1 MGLVLDT
8 GVFIRAERDGAVDF
22 SPWADYG
29 DAFISAITVSELLV
43 GVHRADSDTRRARR
57 SAFVEAI
64 LARLPVLD
72 FTTETAR
79 VHAGLFATLSQQG
92 RMIGAHD
99 LIIAATALSHGC
111 AVFTTNAAEFARVPG
126 LEVLAPPLAPSALD
140 PPALPSPS

>member
-8 GVFIRAERDGAVDF
+8 CILIHAERHGALDF
-22 SPWADYG
+22 SPWASHG

-43 GVHRADSDTRRARR
+43 GVHRADSDARRARR

-64 LARLPVLD
+64 LAQLPALD

-92 RMIGAHD
+92 QMIGAHD
-99 LIIAATALSHGC
+99 LIIAATALLHDC
-111 AVFTTNAAEFARVPG
+111 VVFTTNAAEFARVPG
-126 LEVLAPPLAPSALD
+126 LDVLTPPVS
-140 PPALPSPS
+140 

>member
-8 GVFIRAERDGAVDF
+8 CILIHAERHGALDF
-22 SPWADYG
+22 SPWASHG

-43 GVHRADSDTRRARR
+43 GVHRADSDARRARR

-64 LARLPVLD
+64 LAQLPALD

-92 RMIGAHD
+92 QMIGAHD
-99 LIIAATALSHGC
+99 LIIAATALLHDC
-111 AVFTTNAAEFARVPG
+111 VVLTTNAAEFARVPG
-126 LEVLAPPLAPSALD
+126 LDALTPPVS
-140 PPALPSPS
+140 

>member
-8 GVFIRAERDGAVDF
+8 CILIHAERHGALDF
-22 SPWADYG
+22 SPWASHG

-43 GVHRADSDTRRARR
+43 GVHRADSDARRARR

-64 LARLPVLD
+64 LAQLPALD

-92 RMIGAHD
+92 QMIGAHD
-99 LIIAATALSHGC
+99 LIIAATALLHDC
-111 AVFTTNAAEFARVPG
+111 VVLTTNAAEFAQVPD
-126 LEVLAPPLAPSALD
+126 LDVLTPPVS
-140 PPALPSPS
+140 